1 MATIATKMAEFRKKL
16 NELRVIDLRTE
27 LEKRKLDKNGVKAVL
42 TERLKKV
49 SIYILLYLCK
59 ILCVT

>member
-1 MATIATKMAEFRKKL
+1 MAEFRKKL

-49 SIYILLYLCK
+49 SIYIYCY
-59 ILCVT
+59 ICVRSYASRS